1 MLRLSEDNKK
11 YYMDLNENA
20 RGRFLKVSEIVT
32 TQDSNRGYSRFLV
45 TFKKILPKLYLLG
58 VHTS

>member
-20 RGRFLKVSEIVT
+20 RGRYLKVSEIVT

-45 TFKKILPKLYLLG
+45 TFKISKKIFQNIIF
-58 VHTS
+58 